1 LIVSRR
7 ITTLQWGHGISA
19 VEIGIHPT
27 TKIKLHRS
35 SMGPRH
41 LSRGNNKQ
49 PMNAAAD
56 KAHLQWGHGIS
67 AVEITVKAKV
77 AAVVAYL
84 SSMGPRHLSRG
95 NSMKAR
101 WVR

>member
-1 LIVSRR
+1 MRPVSLLSC
-7 ITTLQWGHGISA
+7 LQWGHGISA

-67 AVEITVKAKV
+67 AVEI
-77 AAVVAYL
+77 AYSMHN
-84 SSMGPRHLSRG
+84 SSHWQIFNGATASQPW
-95 NSMKAR
+95 K
-101 WVR
+101 